1 MLFVYV
7 QTCLYKKHTHIEPHT
22 HSFTIPVYV
31 HLDVLTKIYF
41 IIAILQINQ
50 RNLNLLNNNKILT
63 E

>member
-7 QTCLYKKHTHIEPHT
+7 QTSLYKKHTHIQPHI
-22 HSFTIPVYV
+22 HSSTIPVYV
-31 HLDVLTKIYF
+31 HLDALTKICF